1 MITPVLWPGCSQD
14 RALVRANLHALKPQ
28 ETASHGGDSALCR
41 DTSFEG
47 TRVTLYLIEI
57 SKLARKQKKNMSSQ
71 LHWCPSYVDEE
82 KRAKLS
88 FERAFLYYVPRNKQI
103 GYKG

>member
-1 MITPVLWPGCSQD
+1 MLEQTYMPLNHRKLPAMEETQPFAVTPP
-14 RALVRANLHALKPQ
+14 LK
-28 ETASHGGDSALCR
+28 
-41 DTSFEG
+41 G